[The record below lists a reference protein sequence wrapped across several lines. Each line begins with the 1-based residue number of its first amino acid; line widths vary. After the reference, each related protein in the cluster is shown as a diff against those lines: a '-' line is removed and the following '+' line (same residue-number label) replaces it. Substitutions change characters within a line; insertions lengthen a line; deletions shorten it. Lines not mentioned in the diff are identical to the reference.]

1 MLILMLIVFIVI
13 LVVSSMDYDE
23 YKKFMDNED

>member
-1 MLILMLIVFIVI
+1 MLILMLIVFIII